1 MKEFTK
7 LNSFK
12 DLDKT
17 KFNSLVDPQYTSN
30 KTKPEKIAQNLE
42 CHFSKKGRAGKVAT
56 IIKGY
61 KGNSHEIKELAK
73 ELKKKLSV
81 GGTVKDNEIIIQG
94 NYREKIISILSAMG
108 YKLKR
113 VGG

>member
-12 DLDKT
+12 DLDKM
-17 KFNSLVDPQYTSN
+17 KFDSLETSLHSSN
-30 KTKPEKIAQNLE
+30 KTKPKKIAKTLE

-61 KGNSHEIKELAK
+61 KGNSNEIRELAK

-81 GGTVKDNEIIIQG
+81 GGTVKNGEIIIQG
-94 NYREKIISILSAMG
+94 DYREKILLLLSEMG
-108 YKLKR
+108 CKVKR
-113 VGG
+113 IGG